1 MSIERLRIHLP
12 GPGAGRRV
20 RDDGRPE
27 PAPRPRRRGGAAGDA
42 VVLFAAPPGS
52 TLWLYQGVDDGA
64 GWTCDGA
71 AGQPVQV
78 TSETGIVMAKLP
90 ARTGRETYAIGAIE
104 MAGGSDRHLRSGPNA
119 KVPVFN
125 AVPGKVTLVGGVKVL
140 DVGEGVSLLPDPSV
154 TARAPRASWPAR
166 IVARIVARTVAR
178 RSVRVGR
185 EREDELGRH
194 AGQLRTPLTGDR
206 NAFPG
211 IRADAGGNR
220 LVSCGRC
227 WFGYRSPDS

>member
-1 MSIERLRIHLP
+1 MRDCGSTFLVLALAAGCATTNVQNP
-12 GPGAGRRV
+12 GRARAGGGGGRR
-20 RDDGRPE
+20 
-27 PAPRPRRRGGAAGDA
+27 DA

-78 TSETGIVMAKLP
+78 TSETGMVMAKLP

-154 TARAPRASWPAR
+154 TRARAARFLAGKNRREKRRANGRANGRMSASVANGKMSW
-166 IVARIVARTVAR
+166 VAM
-178 RSVRVGR
+178 
-185 EREDELGRH
+185 
-194 AGQLRTPLTGDR
+194 
-206 NAFPG
+206 
-211 IRADAGGNR
+211 
-220 LVSCGRC
+220 
-227 WFGYRSPDS
+227 PDSCERR